1 MKNWESSKYR
11 NRSGWSYS
19 SDSFRTTILKGGGH
33 IAELTMLNTKSGDIN
48 PLWSVPW
55 DSIEPED
62 YEKYCKAFLSNKR
75 DHIVTTVDYS
85 PIVRK
90 NFL

>member
-48 PLWSVPW
+48 PL
-55 DSIEPED
+55 
-62 YEKYCKAFLSNKR
+62 CLFLG
-75 DHIVTTVDYS
+75 IQ
-85 PIVRK
+85 
-90 NFL
+90 